1 MALLYA
7 RRRTVS
13 ARATSDAVVW
23 ALHRTTYLDL
33 MVNAPCAGGE
43 GGLGIIA
50 FLRRLPLF
58 GGTAGSPESFGGRP
72 ASPIKAGA
80 PGGSPGG
87 PQASSKLYR
96 IGCAL
101 QSSHFA
107 DGHTVRLRMGVGVGS
122 P

>member
-58 GGTAGSPESFGGRP
+58 GGAAES
-72 ASPIKAGA
+72 
-80 PGGSPGG
+80 
-87 PQASSKLYR
+87 
-96 IGCAL
+96 
-101 QSSHFA
+101 
-107 DGHTVRLRMGVGVGS
+107 
-122 P
+122 